1 MTKRSARKSVMTHNV
16 LVVDDEPKLC
26 DLLASALSQND
37 IQVFTASNGLHAL
50 TVLERED
57 IDLVIS
63 DWRMPGMDG
72 PQLLAEIKLRFPQL
86 PVIVMTAYST
96 VKNAVQSMRNG
107 AYDYI
112 SKPFDIDELDITVNK
127 ALQFRDILRDNVR
140 LRAELDEHQQIDS
153 LVGDSPTF
161 RQVLHAVD
169 SVRESNATILLTGES
184 GTGKEMVARAI
195 HKHGNRADKPFVA
208 VNCAAIPEGL
218 LESEMFGHRKGAFT
232 GAVSD
237 RVGRFMQADKGTLFL
252 DEVGDMP
259 LALQA
264 KILRALQERVIEPVG
279 DPRERKVDVR
289 VIAAT
294 NKDLLEAVAKKE
306 FREDLYYRLNVFPIP
321 LPALRDRVEDIAP
334 LARHFAHTMGATA
347 GKRITGFSPDALLAM
362 TNYPWPGNIREL
374 QNCVERA
381 TIVASSH
388 VIEEQDLPAYL
399 FGSRPSEN
407 TAANLFTDS
416 PGIPKDLDAALAE
429 VERAYILSA
438 LQETNGVQAAAAQLI
453 GISERSFWYRLKKL
467 EIHVDKIV
475 R

>member
-1 MTKRSARKSVMTHNV
+1 MTHNL

-26 DLLASALSQND
+26 DLLSSALSQNGV
-37 IQVFTASNGLHAL
+37 QVFTASNGLHAL
-50 TVLERED
+50 KVLEQEE

-72 PQLLAEIKLRFPQL
+72 PQLLAEIKQRYPSL

-96 VKNAVQSMRNG
+96 VKNAEQSMRNG
-107 AYDYI
+107 AFDYI
-112 SKPFDIDELDITVNK
+112 AKPFDIDELDITVSK
-127 ALQFRDILRDNVR
+127 ALQFRDILKDNQR
-140 LRAELDEHQQIDS
+140 MRAELDEHRQIDS

-161 RQVLHAVD
+161 RRVLQAVD

-195 HKHGNRADKPFVA
+195 HQHGNRADKPFVA

-232 GAVSD
+232 GAVAD
-237 RVGRFMQADKGTLFL
+237 RVGRFQQADKGTLFL

-264 KILRALQERVIEPVG
+264 KILRALQERVVEPVG
-279 DPRERKVDVR
+279 DPRARKVDVR
-289 VIAAT
+289 VIAST
-294 NKDLLEAVAKKE
+294 NKDLLQAVADKT

-321 LPALRDRVEDIAP
+321 LPALRERTEDIAP
-334 LARHFAHTMGATA
+334 LARHFAHTLGATA
-347 GKRITGFSPDALLAM
+347 GKRLSGFSAEALRVM
-362 TNYPWPGNIREL
+362 SEYRWPGNIREL

-381 TIVASSH
+381 TIVASGTQ
-388 VIEEQDLPAYL
+388 IEECDLPGYL
-399 FGSRPSEN
+399 FSTPASNAEASPAALGTSNAVPS
-407 TAANLFTDS
+407 
-416 PGIPKDLDAALAE
+416 DLEAALAE
-429 VERAYILSA
+429 VEKAYILAA
-438 LQETNGVQAAAAQLI
+438 LQQSQGVQAAAAQLI

-467 EIHVDKIV
+467 GIQVDKIV

>member
-1 MTKRSARKSVMTHNV
+1 MTHNV

-26 DLLASALSQND
+26 DLLASALSQNG
-37 IQVFTASNGLHAL
+37 ITVFTAGNGLHAL
-50 TVLERED
+50 KVLEAED

-72 PQLLAEIKLRFPQL
+72 PQLLAEIKSRFPQL

-107 AYDYI
+107 AFDYI
-112 SKPFDIDELDITVNK
+112 AKPFDIDELDITVSK
-127 ALQFRDILRDNVR
+127 ALQFRDILKDNQR
-140 LRAELDEHQQIDS
+140 MRAELDEHQQIDS
-153 LVGDSPTF
+153 LIGDSPTF
-161 RQVLHAVD
+161 RRVLQAID
-169 SVRESNATILLTGES
+169 SVRDSNATILLTGES

-232 GAVSD
+232 GAVAD
-237 RVGRFMQADKGTLFL
+237 RVGRFMQADEGTLFL
-252 DEVGDMP
+252 DEIGEMP

-294 NKDLLEAVAKKE
+294 NKNLLDAVANKE

-321 LPALRDRVEDIAP
+321 LPALRERVEDIAP
-334 LARHFAHTMGATA
+334 LARHFAHTLGAAA
-347 GKRITGFSPDALLAM
+347 GKRFTGFSAEALQAM
-362 TNYPWPGNIREL
+362 ASYSWPGNIREL

-381 TIVASSH
+381 TIVASGA

-399 FGSRPSEN
+399 FASNPGSSGAPIIEGN
-407 TAANLFTDS
+407 VPA
-416 PGIPKDLDAALAE
+416 DLDAALAE
-429 VERAYILSA
+429 VEKAYILAA
-438 LQETNGVQAAAAQLI
+438 LAQSNGVQAAAAQLI

-467 EIHVDKIV
+467 GIHVDKIV

>member
-1 MTKRSARKSVMTHNV
+1 MMPAPRSACTFRRLAKTMRTLMTHNI

-26 DLLASALSQND
+26 DLLSSALSQNG
-37 IQVFTASNGLHAL
+37 IQVFTAGNGLHAL
-50 TVLERED
+50 KVLEQED

-72 PQLLAEIKLRFPQL
+72 PALLAEIKVRCPQV

-112 SKPFDIDELDITVNK
+112 AKPFDIDELDITVAK
-127 ALQFRDILRDNVR
+127 ALQFRDIMRDNAR
-140 LRAELDEHQQIDS
+140 MRAELDEQAQFDS
-153 LVGDSPTF
+153 LVGDSPAF
-161 RQVLHAVD
+161 RKVLQAVD
-169 SVRESNATILLTGES
+169 SVRDSSATILLTGES

-195 HKHGNRADKPFVA
+195 HKHGSRADKPFVA

-218 LESEMFGHRKGAFT
+218 LESEMFFFRKAAST
-232 GAVSD
+232 GAVAD

-294 NKDLLEAVAKKE
+294 NKNLLDAVANKE

-321 LPALRDRVEDIAP
+321 LPPLRERVEDIAP
-334 LARHFAHTMGATA
+334 LARHFLQQSSL
-347 GKRITGFSPDALLAM
+347 RFDRSVPDLDNQTLSNLM
-362 TNYPWPGNIREL
+362 SHDWPGNVREL
-374 QNCVERA
+374 RNVAERFA
-381 TIVASSH
+381 LGLPAFKKSGASS
-388 VIEEQDLPAYL
+388 
-399 FGSRPSEN
+399 GSQGVAFTEAVEAFER
-407 TAANLFTDS
+407 NLLND
-416 PGIPKDLDAALAE
+416 
-429 VERAYILSA
+429 A
-438 LQETNGVQAAAAQLI
+438 LQRSGGNLTQASQELGMAKTTL
-453 GISERSFWYRLKKL
+453 FDKVKKYGL
-467 EIHVDKIV
+467 SH
-475 R
+475 

>member
-1 MTKRSARKSVMTHNV
+1 MTHNV

-26 DLLASALSQND
+26 DLLASALSQNGVT
-37 IQVFTASNGLHAL
+37 VFTAGNGLHAL
-50 TVLERED
+50 KVLEAED

-72 PQLLAEIKLRFPQL
+72 PQLLAEIKSRFPQL

-107 AYDYI
+107 AFDYI
-112 SKPFDIDELDITVNK
+112 AKPFDIDELDITVSK
-127 ALQFRDILRDNVR
+127 ALQFRDILKDNQR
-140 LRAELDEHQQIDS
+140 MRAELDEHQQIDS
-153 LVGDSPTF
+153 LIGDSPTF
-161 RQVLHAVD
+161 RRVLQAID
-169 SVRESNATILLTGES
+169 SVRDSNATILLTGES

-232 GAVSD
+232 GAVAD
-237 RVGRFMQADKGTLFL
+237 RVGRFMQADEGTLFL
-252 DEVGDMP
+252 DEIGEMP

-294 NKDLLEAVAKKE
+294 NKNLLDAVANKE

-321 LPALRDRVEDIAP
+321 LPALRERTEDIAP
-334 LARHFAHTMGATA
+334 LARHFAHTLGAAA
-347 GKRITGFSPDALLAM
+347 GKRFTGFSAEALQAM
-362 TNYPWPGNIREL
+362 ASYSWPGNIREL

-381 TIVASSH
+381 TIVASGA

-399 FGSRPSEN
+399 FASNPGSSGAPIIEGN
-407 TAANLFTDS
+407 VPA
-416 PGIPKDLDAALAE
+416 DLDAALAE
-429 VERAYILSA
+429 VEKAYILAA
-438 LQETNGVQAAAAQLI
+438 LAQSNGVQAAAAQLI

-467 EIHVDKIV
+467 GIHVDKIV

>member
-1 MTKRSARKSVMTHNV
+1 MTHNV

-26 DLLASALSQND
+26 DLLASALSQNG
-37 IQVFTASNGLHAL
+37 IAVFTAGNGVHAL
-50 TVLERED
+50 KVLEAED

-72 PQLLAEIKLRFPQL
+72 PQLLAEIKSRFPQL

-107 AYDYI
+107 AFDYI
-112 SKPFDIDELDITVNK
+112 AKPFDIDELDITVSK
-127 ALQFRDILRDNVR
+127 ALQFRDILKDNQR
-140 LRAELDEHQQIDS
+140 MRAELDEHRQIDS
-153 LVGDSPTF
+153 LIGDSPSF
-161 RQVLHAVD
+161 RRVLHAID

-195 HKHGNRADKPFVA
+195 HNHGNRADKPFVA

-232 GAVSD
+232 GAVAD
-237 RVGRFMQADKGTLFL
+237 RVGRFMQADEGTLFL
-252 DEVGDMP
+252 DEIGEMP

-294 NKDLLEAVAKKE
+294 NKNLLDAVANKE

-321 LPALRDRVEDIAP
+321 LPALRERIEDIAP
-334 LARHFAHTMGATA
+334 LARHFAHTLGAMA
-347 GKRITGFSPDALLAM
+347 GKRITGFSPEALQTMA
-362 TNYPWPGNIREL
+362 NYSWPGNIREL

-381 TIVASSH
+381 TIVASGA
-388 VIEEQDLPAYL
+388 VIEEEDLPAYL
-399 FGSRPSEN
+399 FASNPVASGTLITEGSVP
-407 TAANLFTDS
+407 
-416 PGIPKDLDAALAE
+416 PDLEAALAE
-429 VERAYILSA
+429 VEKTYILAA
-438 LQETNGVQAAAAQLI
+438 LQQSNGVQAAAAQLI

-467 EIHVDKIV
+467 GIHVDKIV

>member
-1 MTKRSARKSVMTHNV
+1 
-16 LVVDDEPKLC
+16 
-26 DLLASALSQND
+26 
-37 IQVFTASNGLHAL
+37 
-50 TVLERED
+50 
-57 IDLVIS
+57 
-63 DWRMPGMDG
+63 MDG
-72 PQLLAEIKLRFPQL
+72 PQLLAEIKLRYPAL

-107 AYDYI
+107 AFDYI

-127 ALQFRDILRDNVR
+127 ALQFRDILRDNER
-140 LRAELDEHQQIDS
+140 LRAELDQHQQIDS
-153 LVGDSPTF
+153 LVGESPAF
-161 RQVLHAVD
+161 RRVLQAVD
-169 SVRESNATILLTGES
+169 SVRDSNATILLTGES

-195 HKHGNRADKPFVA
+195 HKHGNRAGKPFVA

-218 LESEMFGHRKGAFT
+218 LESEMFGHSKGAFT
-232 GAVSD
+232 GATSD

-279 DPRERKVDVR
+279 DSRERKVDVR

-294 NKDLLEAVAKKE
+294 NKNLLEAVANKE

-321 LPALRDRVEDIAP
+321 LPPLRERPEDIAP
-334 LARHFAHTMGATA
+334 LARHFAHVLGATA
-347 GKRITGFSPDALLAM
+347 GKRITGFSADALQAM
-362 TNYPWPGNIREL
+362 ANYPWPGNIREL

-381 TIVASSH
+381 TIVASSNT
-388 VIEEQDLPAYL
+388 IEENDLPAYL
-399 FGSRPSEN
+399 FGARPVDNSAGAFLADGVGFPE
-407 TAANLFTDS
+407 
-416 PGIPKDLDAALAE
+416 DLDAALAN
-429 VERAYILSA
+429 VEKSYILAA

-453 GISERSFWYRLKKL
+453 GISERSLWYRLKKL

>member
-1 MTKRSARKSVMTHNV
+1 MTHNV

-26 DLLASALSQND
+26 DLLASALSQNG
-37 IQVFTASNGLHAL
+37 ITVFTAGNGLHAL
-50 TVLERED
+50 KVLEAED

-72 PQLLAEIKLRFPQL
+72 PQLLAEIKSRYPHL

-107 AYDYI
+107 AFDYI
-112 SKPFDIDELDITVNK
+112 AKPFDIDELDITVSK
-127 ALQFRDILRDNVR
+127 ALQFRDILKDNQR
-140 LRAELDEHQQIDS
+140 MRAELDEHQQIDS
-153 LVGDSPTF
+153 LIGDSPTF
-161 RQVLHAVD
+161 RRVLQAID
-169 SVRESNATILLTGES
+169 SVRDSNATILLTGES

-232 GAVSD
+232 GAVAD
-237 RVGRFMQADKGTLFL
+237 RVGRFMQADQGTLFL
-252 DEVGDMP
+252 DEIGEMP

-294 NKDLLEAVAKKE
+294 NKNLLDAVANKE

-321 LPALRDRVEDIAP
+321 LPALRERVEDIAP
-334 LARHFAHTMGATA
+334 LARHFAHTLGAAA
-347 GKRITGFSPDALLAM
+347 GKRFTGFSAEALQAM
-362 TNYPWPGNIREL
+362 ASYSWPGNIREL

-381 TIVASSH
+381 TIVASGA

-399 FGSRPSEN
+399 FASNPGSSGAPIIEGN
-407 TAANLFTDS
+407 VPA
-416 PGIPKDLDAALAE
+416 DLDAALAE
-429 VERAYILSA
+429 VEKAYILAA
-438 LQETNGVQAAAAQLI
+438 LAQSNGVQAAAAQLI

-467 EIHVDKIV
+467 GIHVDKIV

>member
-1 MTKRSARKSVMTHNV
+1 
-16 LVVDDEPKLC
+16 
-26 DLLASALSQND
+26 
-37 IQVFTASNGLHAL
+37 VFTAGNGLHAL
-50 TVLERED
+50 KVLETED

-72 PQLLAEIKLRFPQL
+72 PQLLAEIKSRFAHL

-107 AYDYI
+107 AFDYI
-112 SKPFDIDELDITVNK
+112 AKPFDIDELDITVSK
-127 ALQFRDILRDNVR
+127 ALQFRDILKDNQR
-140 LRAELDEHQQIDS
+140 MRAELDEHQQIDS
-153 LVGDSPTF
+153 LIGDSPSF
-161 RQVLHAVD
+161 RRVLQAID

-232 GAVSD
+232 GAVAD
-237 RVGRFMQADKGTLFL
+237 RVGRFLQADKGTLFL
-252 DEVGDMP
+252 DEIGEMP

-294 NKDLLEAVAKKE
+294 NKNLLDAVANKE

-321 LPALRDRVEDIAP
+321 LPALRERVEDIAP
-334 LARHFAHTMGATA
+334 LARHFAHVLGATA
-347 GKRITGFSPDALLAM
+347 GKRISGFSPAALQAM
-362 TNYPWPGNIREL
+362 ARYSWPGNIREL

-381 TIVASSH
+381 TIVASGT
-388 VIEEQDLPAYL
+388 VIDDDDLPAYL
-399 FGSRPSEN
+399 FASAAATCSAIPTEGMGVPS
-407 TAANLFTDS
+407 
-416 PGIPKDLDAALAE
+416 DLEAALAQ
-429 VERAYILSA
+429 VEKNYILAA
-438 LQETNGVQAAAAQLI
+438 LAQSNGVQAAAAQLI

-467 EIHVDKIV
+467 GIHVDKIV

>member
-1 MTKRSARKSVMTHNV
+1 MTHNL

-26 DLLASALSQND
+26 DLLSSALSQNG

-50 TVLERED
+50 KVLEQED

-72 PQLLAEIKLRFPQL
+72 PQLLAEIKQRYPNL

-112 SKPFDIDELDITVNK
+112 AKPFDIDELDITVSK
-127 ALQFRDILRDNVR
+127 ALQFRDILKDNQR
-140 LRAELDEHQQIDS
+140 MRAELDEHQQFDS
-153 LVGDSPTF
+153 LVGDSPAF
-161 RQVLHAVD
+161 RQVLQAVD
-169 SVRESNATILLTGES
+169 SVRESSATILLTGES

-232 GAVSD
+232 GAVAD
-237 RVGRFMQADKGTLFL
+237 RVGRFQQADKGTLFL

-294 NKDLLEAVAKKE
+294 NKNLLEAVANKE

-321 LPALRDRVEDIAP
+321 LPALRERVEDIAP
-334 LARHFAHTMGATA
+334 LARHFAHSLGATA
-347 GKRITGFSPDALLAM
+347 GKRITGFSPQALQAM
-362 TNYPWPGNIREL
+362 ACYSWPGNIREL

-381 TIVASSH
+381 TIVARAP
-388 VIEEQDLPAYL
+388 VIEESDLPGYL
-399 FGSRPSEN
+399 FDTPPAGTEGSVALSVGPQVPS
-407 TAANLFTDS
+407 
-416 PGIPKDLDAALAE
+416 DLDAALAE
-429 VERAYILSA
+429 VERAYILAA
-438 LQETNGVQAAAAQLI
+438 LHQSNGVQAAAAQMI

-467 EIHVDKIV
+467 GIQVDKIV

>member
-1 MTKRSARKSVMTHNV
+1 
-16 LVVDDEPKLC
+16 
-26 DLLASALSQND
+26 
-37 IQVFTASNGLHAL
+37 
-50 TVLERED
+50 
-57 IDLVIS
+57 VIS

-72 PQLLAEIKLRFPQL
+72 PQLLAEIKSRFPQL

-107 AYDYI
+107 AFDYI
-112 SKPFDIDELDITVNK
+112 AKPFDIDELDITVSK
-127 ALQFRDILRDNVR
+127 ALQFRDILKDNQR
-140 LRAELDEHQQIDS
+140 MRAELDEHQQIDS
-153 LVGDSPTF
+153 LIGDSPSF
-161 RQVLHAVD
+161 RRVLHAID

-232 GAVSD
+232 GAVAD

-252 DEVGDMP
+252 DEIGEMP

-294 NKDLLEAVAKKE
+294 NKNLLDAVANKE

-321 LPALRDRVEDIAP
+321 LPALRERVEDIAP
-334 LARHFAHTMGATA
+334 LARHFAHTLGATA
-347 GKRITGFSPDALLAM
+347 GKRFTGFSAEALQAM
-362 TNYPWPGNIREL
+362 AHYSWPGNIREL

-381 TIVASSH
+381 TIVASGA
-388 VIEEQDLPAYL
+388 VIEEEDLPAYL
-399 FGSRPSEN
+399 FASNAGTSGALVTEGSVP
-407 TAANLFTDS
+407 A
-416 PGIPKDLDAALAE
+416 DLEAALAE
-429 VERAYILSA
+429 VEKAYILAA
-438 LQETNGVQAAAAQLI
+438 LAQSNGVQAAAAQLI

-467 EIHVDKIV
+467 GIHVDKIV

>member
-1 MTKRSARKSVMTHNV
+1 MTHNV

-26 DLLASALSQND
+26 DLLASALSQSG

-50 TVLERED
+50 KVLECDD

-72 PQLLAEIKLRFPQL
+72 PQLLAEIKTRYPHL

-107 AYDYI
+107 AFDYI
-112 SKPFDIDELDITVNK
+112 AKPFDIDELDITVNK
-127 ALQFRDILRDNVR
+127 ALQFRDILKDNQR
-140 LRAELDEHQQIDS
+140 MRAELDEHQQIDS
-153 LVGDSPTF
+153 LIGDSPNF
-161 RQVLHAVD
+161 RRVLHAID

-232 GAVSD
+232 GAVAD

-252 DEVGDMP
+252 DEIGEMP

-294 NKDLLEAVAKKE
+294 NKNLLEAVANKE

-321 LPALRDRVEDIAP
+321 LPALRERVEDIAP
-334 LARHFAHTMGATA
+334 LARHFAQTLGVTA
-347 GKRITGFSPDALLAM
+347 GKRITGFSAEALQAM
-362 TNYPWPGNIREL
+362 ANYSWPGNIREL

-381 TIVASSH
+381 TIVASAA
-388 VIEEQDLPAYL
+388 VIEEEDLPAYL
-399 FGSRPSEN
+399 FASQSADRGVLVAEGSVP
-407 TAANLFTDS
+407 A
-416 PGIPKDLDAALAE
+416 DLEAALAQ
-429 VERAYILSA
+429 VEKSYILAA
-438 LQETNGVQAAAAQLI
+438 LAQSNGVQAAAAQLI

-467 EIHVDKIV
+467 GIHVDKIV

>member
-1 MTKRSARKSVMTHNV
+1 MSHNV

-26 DLLASALSQND
+26 DLLSSALSQND
-37 IQVFTASNGLHAL
+37 VQVFTAGNGLQAL
-50 TVLERED
+50 AILEQQD

-72 PQLLAEIKLRFPQL
+72 PQLLAEVKQRYPQL

-112 SKPFDIDELDITVNK
+112 AKPFDIDELDITVNK
-127 ALQFRDILRDNVR
+127 ALQFRDILRDNAR
-140 LRAELDEHQQIDS
+140 MRAELDEHQHVDS
-153 LVGDSPTF
+153 LIGDSPSF
-161 RQVLHAVD
+161 RRVLQAID
-169 SVRESNATILLTGES
+169 SVRDSSATILLTGES

-195 HKHGNRADKPFVA
+195 HKHGSRADKPFVA

-232 GAVSD
+232 GAVAD
-237 RVGRFMQADKGTLFL
+237 RVGRFLQAEKGTLFL

-294 NKDLLEAVAKKE
+294 NKNLLEAVANKE

-321 LPALRDRVEDIAP
+321 LPALRERVEDIAP
-334 LARHFAHTMGATA
+334 LARHFAHSLGATA
-347 GKRITGFSPDALLAM
+347 GKRITGFSPDALQAM
-362 TNYPWPGNIREL
+362 AEYNWPGNIREL

-381 TIVASSH
+381 TIVATSQT
-388 VIEEQDLPAYL
+388 IEDSDLPPYL
-399 FGSRPSEN
+399 FTPQPNQHGAVPQLGPSV
-407 TAANLFTDS
+407 
-416 PGIPKDLDAALAE
+416 PPDLEAALAE
-429 VERAYILSA
+429 VEKAYILAA
-438 LQETNGVQAAAAQLI
+438 LQQANGVQAAAAQLI

-467 EIHVDKIV
+467 NIHVEKIA

>member
-1 MTKRSARKSVMTHNV
+1 MSHNV

-26 DLLASALSQND
+26 DLLSSALSQNEVH
-37 IQVFTASNGLHAL
+37 VFTASNGVQAL
-50 TVLERED
+50 AILEQED

-72 PQLLAEIKLRFPQL
+72 PQLLAEVKQRYSHL

-112 SKPFDIDELDITVNK
+112 AKPFDIDELDITVHK
-127 ALQFRDILRDNVR
+127 ALQFRDILRDNAR
-140 LRAELDEHQQIDS
+140 MRAELDQHQPFDNLI
-153 LVGDSPTF
+153 GDSPSF
-161 RQVLHAVD
+161 RRVLQAID
-169 SVRESNATILLTGES
+169 SVRDSSATILLTGES

-195 HKHGNRADKPFVA
+195 HKHGSRADKPFVA

-232 GAVSD
+232 GAVTD

-294 NKDLLEAVAKKE
+294 HKNLLEAVANKE
-306 FREDLYYRLNVFPIP
+306 FREDLYYRLNVFPIQ
-321 LPALRDRVEDIAP
+321 LPALRERIEDIAP
-334 LARHFAHTMGATA
+334 LARHFAHNLGATA
-347 GKRITGFSPDALLAM
+347 GKRITGFSPDALQAM
-362 TNYPWPGNIREL
+362 AEYNWPGNIREL

-381 TIVASSH
+381 TIVATSST
-388 VIEEQDLPAYL
+388 IEDSDLPPYL
-399 FGSRPSEN
+399 FSAQPHQQCGVLESGPSV
-407 TAANLFTDS
+407 
-416 PGIPKDLDAALAE
+416 PPDLEAALAE
-429 VERAYILSA
+429 VEKAYILAA
-438 LQETNGVQAAAAQLI
+438 LQQANGVQAAAAQLI

-467 EIHVDKIV
+467 DIHVEKIV

>member
-1 MTKRSARKSVMTHNV
+1 MTHNL

-26 DLLASALSQND
+26 DLLSSALSQNGV
-37 IQVFTASNGLHAL
+37 QVFTASNGLHAL
-50 TVLERED
+50 KVLEQEE

-72 PQLLAEIKLRFPQL
+72 PQLLAEIKQRYPSL
-86 PVIVMTAYST
+86 PVIVMTASST

-107 AYDYI
+107 AFDYI
-112 SKPFDIDELDITVNK
+112 AKPFDIDELDITVSK
-127 ALQFRDILRDNVR
+127 ALQFRDILKDNQR
-140 LRAELDEHQQIDS
+140 MRAELDEHRQIDS

-161 RQVLHAVD
+161 RRVLQAVD

-195 HKHGNRADKPFVA
+195 HQHGNRADKPFVA

-232 GAVSD
+232 GAVAD
-237 RVGRFMQADKGTLFL
+237 RVGRFQQADKGTLFL

-259 LALQA
+259 LALQ
-264 KILRALQERVIEPVG
+264 ERVVEPVG
-279 DPRERKVDVR
+279 DPRARKVDVR

-294 NKDLLEAVAKKE
+294 NKDLLQAVADKT

-321 LPALRDRVEDIAP
+321 LPALRERTEDIAP
-334 LARHFAHTMGATA
+334 LARHFAHTLGATA
-347 GKRITGFSPDALLAM
+347 GKRLSGFSAEALRVM
-362 TNYPWPGNIREL
+362 SEYRWPGNIREL

-381 TIVASSH
+381 TIVASGTQ
-388 VIEEQDLPAYL
+388 IEECDLPGYL
-399 FGSRPSEN
+399 FSTPVTSAEAS
-407 TAANLFTDS
+407 TAALGTSNAVPS
-416 PGIPKDLDAALAE
+416 DLEAALAE
-429 VERAYILSA
+429 VEKAYILAA
-438 LQETNGVQAAAAQLI
+438 LQQSQGVQAAAAQLI

-467 EIHVDKIV
+467 GIQVDKIV

>member
-1 MTKRSARKSVMTHNV
+1 MTHNI

-26 DLLASALSQND
+26 DLLASALGQNG
-37 IQVFTASNGLHAL
+37 ISVFTAGNGLHAL
-50 TVLERED
+50 KVLESED
-57 IDLVIS
+57 IDLLIS

-72 PQLLAEIKLRFPQL
+72 PQLLAEVKTRYPQL

-96 VKNAVQSMRNG
+96 VKNAVESMRNG
-107 AYDYI
+107 AFDYI
-112 SKPFDIDELDITVNK
+112 AKPFDIDELDITVSK
-127 ALQFRDILRDNVR
+127 ALQFRDILKDNQR
-140 LRAELDEHQQIDS
+140 MRAELDEHQQIDS
-153 LVGDSPTF
+153 LIGDSPSF
-161 RQVLHAVD
+161 RSVLQAVD
-169 SVRESNATILLTGES
+169 SVRESAATVLLSGES

-232 GAVSD
+232 GAVAD
-237 RVGRFMQADKGTLFL
+237 RIGRFQQADKGTLFL
-252 DEVGDMP
+252 DEIGEMP

-279 DPRERKVDVR
+279 DTKERKVDVR

-294 NKDLLEAVAKKE
+294 NKDLLQAVANKE

-321 LPALRDRVEDIAP
+321 LPALRERVEDIAP
-334 LARHFAHTMGATA
+334 LAHHFAHTLGAAA
-347 GKRITGFSPDALLAM
+347 GKRISGFSAQALQAM
-362 TNYPWPGNIREL
+362 TRYSWPGNIREL

-381 TIVASSH
+381 TIVASANI
-388 VIEEQDLPAYL
+388 IEEHDLPAYL
-399 FGSRPSEN
+399 FAAQASDSSGPLSEIN
-407 TAANLFTDS
+407 GVPA
-416 PGIPKDLDAALAE
+416 DLDAALAE
-429 VERAYILSA
+429 VEKAYILAA
-438 LQETNGVQAAAAQLI
+438 LQQSNGVQAAAAQLI

-467 EIHVDKIV
+467 GIHVDKIV

>member
-1 MTKRSARKSVMTHNV
+1 MTHNV

-26 DLLASALSQND
+26 DLLASALSQSG
-37 IQVFTASNGLHAL
+37 IQVFTAGNGLHAL
-50 TVLERED
+50 KVLEAED

-72 PQLLAEIKLRFPQL
+72 PQLLAEIKTRYPHL

-107 AYDYI
+107 AFDYI
-112 SKPFDIDELDITVNK
+112 AKPFDIDELDITVNK
-127 ALQFRDILRDNVR
+127 ALQFRDILKDNQR
-140 LRAELDEHQQIDS
+140 MRAELDEHQQIDS
-153 LVGDSPTF
+153 LIGDSPSF
-161 RQVLHAVD
+161 RRVLHAID

-232 GAVSD
+232 GAVAD

-252 DEVGDMP
+252 DEIGEMP

-294 NKDLLEAVAKKE
+294 NKNLLDAVANKE

-321 LPALRDRVEDIAP
+321 LPALRERVEDIAP
-334 LARHFAHTMGATA
+334 LARHFAHTLGATA
-347 GKRITGFSPDALLAM
+347 GKRITGFSAEALQAM
-362 TNYPWPGNIREL
+362 AHYSWPGNIREL

-381 TIVASSH
+381 TIVASAA
-388 VIEEQDLPAYL
+388 VIEEDDLPAYL
-399 FGSRPSEN
+399 FASRSADSGVLIAEGSVP
-407 TAANLFTDS
+407 A
-416 PGIPKDLDAALAE
+416 DLEAALAQ
-429 VERAYILSA
+429 VEKSYILAA
-438 LQETNGVQAAAAQLI
+438 LAQSNGVQAAAAQLI

-467 EIHVDKIV
+467 GIHVDKIV

>member
-1 MTKRSARKSVMTHNV
+1 MSHTV

-26 DLLASALSQND
+26 DLLVSALSSD
-37 IQVFTASNGLHAL
+37 SVQVLSAGNGLQAL
-50 TVLERED
+50 ALLDKEAV
-57 IDLVIS
+57 DLVIS

-72 PQLLAEIKLRFPQL
+72 PQLLAEIKLRFPQI

-107 AYDYI
+107 AFDYI
-112 SKPFDIDELDITVNK
+112 AKPFDIDELDITVHK
-127 ALQFRDILRDNVR
+127 ALQFRDIVRDNAR
-140 LRAELDEHQQIDS
+140 LRAELDEHQQFDN
-153 LVGDSPTF
+153 LVGDSAAF
-161 RQVLHAVD
+161 KRVLQAVD

-195 HKHGNRADKPFVA
+195 HKHGNRAAQPFVA

-232 GAVSD
+232 GALSD
-237 RVGRFMQADKGTLFL
+237 RIGRFQQADKGTLFL
-252 DEVGDMP
+252 DEIGDMP

-279 DPRERKVDVR
+279 DGRERKVDVR

-294 NKDLLEAVAKKE
+294 HRNLLDAVANKE

-321 LPALRDRVEDIAP
+321 LPALRERAEDIAP
-334 LARHFAHTMGATA
+334 LARHFAHSLGLAA
-347 GKRITGFSPDALLAM
+347 GKRITGFSAQALQSMA
-362 TNYPWPGNIREL
+362 NYPWPGNIREL

-381 TIVASSH
+381 TIVAKGST
-388 VIEEQDLPAYL
+388 IEAGDLPGYL
-399 FGSRPSEN
+399 LDRP
-407 TAANLFTDS
+407 ADS
-416 PGIPKDLDAALAE
+416 DLPVSGVPEDLDGALALAE
-429 VERAYILSA
+429 KNWILAA
-438 LQETNGVQAAAAQLI
+438 LQQTNGVQAAAAQLL
-453 GISERSFWYRLKKL
+453 GVSERSLWYRLKKL
-467 EIHVDKIV
+467 QIQVDKIA

>member
-1 MTKRSARKSVMTHNV
+1 MTHNV

-26 DLLASALSQND
+26 DLLSSALSQGD
-37 IQVFTASNGLHAL
+37 LQVFTAGNGLLAL
-50 TVLERED
+50 KVLEQEE

-72 PQLLAEIKLRFPQL
+72 PQLLAEIKTRYPQL

-107 AYDYI
+107 AFDYI
-112 SKPFDIDELDITVNK
+112 AKPFDIDELDITVSK
-127 ALQFRDILRDNVR
+127 ALQFRDILKDNQR
-140 LRAELDEHQQIDS
+140 MRAELDEHQQFDS

-161 RQVLHAVD
+161 RHVLQAVD
-169 SVRESNATILLTGES
+169 SVRDSNATILLTGES

-195 HKHGNRADKPFVA
+195 HKHGNRADRPFVA

-264 KILRALQERVIEPVG
+264 KILRALQERIIEPVG
-279 DPRERKVDVR
+279 DTRERKVDVR

-294 NKDLLEAVAKKE
+294 NKNLLEAVANKE

-321 LPALRDRVEDIAP
+321 LPALRERVEDIAP
-334 LARHFAHTMGATA
+334 LARHFAHALGATA
-347 GKRITGFSPDALLAM
+347 GKRINGFSPEALLAM
-362 TNYPWPGNIREL
+362 TNYSWPGNIREL

-381 TIVASSH
+381 TIVASGTM
-388 VIEEQDLPAYL
+388 IEESDLPGYL
-399 FGSRPSEN
+399 FATPP
-407 TAANLFTDS
+407 TDS
-416 PGIPKDLDAALAE
+416 PVGAPIVEDSGVPANLDAALAD
-429 VERAYILSA
+429 VEKHYILAA
-438 LQETNGVQAAAAQLI
+438 LQQSNGVQAAAAQLI

-467 EIHVDKIV
+467 GIQVDKIV

>member
-1 MTKRSARKSVMTHNV
+1 MSHNV

-26 DLLASALSQND
+26 DLLASALSQNG
-37 IQVFTASNGLHAL
+37 IQVFTAGNGLHAL
-50 TVLERED
+50 TVLEREE

-72 PQLLAEIKLRFPQL
+72 PQLLAEIKQRFPQL

-112 SKPFDIDELDITVNK
+112 SKPFDIDELDITVQK
-127 ALQFRDILRDNVR
+127 ALQFRDILRDNQR
-140 LRAELDEHQQIDS
+140 LRAELNEHQQIDN
-153 LVGDSPTF
+153 LVGESPAF
-161 RQVLHAVD
+161 RRVLQAVD
-169 SVRESNATILLTGES
+169 SVRESSATILLTGES

-218 LESEMFGHRKGAFT
+218 LESEMFGHKKGAFT

-237 RVGRFMQADKGTLFL
+237 RIGRFQQADKGTLFL

-294 NKDLLEAVAKKE
+294 NKNLLEAVARKE

-321 LPALRDRVEDIAP
+321 LPALRERVEDIPA
-334 LARHFAHTMGATA
+334 LARHFAHVLGATA
-347 GKRITGFSPDALLAM
+347 GKRITGFSPEALLAM
-362 TNYPWPGNIREL
+362 ARYPWPGNIREL

-381 TIVASSH
+381 TIVAASQS
-388 VIEEQDLPAYL
+388 IEESDLPAYL
-399 FGSRPSEN
+399 FGSRPLDSS
-407 TAANLFTDS
+407 TASILSDG

-429 VERAYILSA
+429 VEKAYILAA
-438 LQETNGVQAAAAQLI
+438 LHETNGVQAAAAQLI
-453 GISERSFWYRLKKL
+453 GISERSLWYRLKKL